1 MKTAFALLL
10 LVCGFASQA
19 SAADSEM
26 KRLTTF
32 GESEKLA
39 CEAART
45 QIIGGQE
52 SNAKN
57 FRFGSCTCAPDRAKG
72 RTSGFECATYYIE
85 LWR

>member
-1 MKTAFALLL
+1 MKNAFAFFLLSGCTL
-10 LVCGFASQA
+10 LA
-19 SAADSEM
+19 SAAESEM

-32 GESEKLA
+32 GESEKQA

-57 FRFGSCTCAPDRAKG
+57 FNFGSCSCAPDRAKG
-72 RTSGFECATYYIE
+72 HTSGFECATYYIE
-85 LWR
+85 LRR